1 MLNAARSTFVLWRMG
16 LPSRDNVR
24 VELSARPDGPAQPGF
39 CPGGPLAIPAQGITE
54 LSSAEDI
61 RLLTASR
68 SASSSKPQLED
79 SPVEPEEVEASPS
92 SPKPSTKTNMVAHE
106 VRVKVTGAD
115 PGKKAGERELFSEE
129 TLSAL
134 VFENGGVIQL
144 SSAVAPGQLLFLAN
158 IESKR
163 EVVAQVI
170 RKRAHKPTTCY
181 VELEF
186 AEPAPGFW
194 GMEFS
199 AASALLPKDAKEAE
213 AAALVISAEST
224 DDEPGEPPP
233 APAVA
238 EVQALKREMQ
248 ALRDQL
254 KSMQTPA
261 TSQEAPSSTAMVPYA
276 PVTEPN
282 LNSGSDK
289 RRGAAITGKSLPT
302 EYDPAPPQWTAE
314 EQGLLPRPSLDFTLP
329 QLKTKRS
336 FRARG
341 NFTPG
346 FRGGILRLAL
356 LTAALVVTV
365 AGAAWYKHWIPWTS
379 TAKKPSF
386 SGPAIPANA
395 RTLPPPVT
403 REEAKEHS
411 EFSNAKVASD
421 APATSPGMP
430 LRAAE
435 PSAPPFASSSSVV
448 QPVVAKTSPP
458 ATIAEKR
465 ATVRPTARAASY
477 PVAAST
483 AESVVV
489 PPKLIQSVRA
499 LASLDALHDFET
511 GNVVIDAVV
520 GTEGEVHFI
529 SVISGPPSLRPPAVE
544 AVKQY
549 RYEPATRNG
558 QPVPAHVNITI
569 RFRFES

>member
-1 MLNAARSTFVLWRMG
+1 
-16 LPSRDNVR
+16 
-24 VELSARPDGPAQPGF
+24 
-39 CPGGPLAIPAQGITE
+39 
-54 LSSAEDI
+54 
-61 RLLTASR
+61 
-68 SASSSKPQLED
+68 
-79 SPVEPEEVEASPS
+79 
-92 SPKPSTKTNMVAHE
+92 
-106 VRVKVTGAD
+106 
-115 PGKKAGERELFSEE
+115 
-129 TLSAL
+129 
-134 VFENGGVIQL
+134 VIQL
-144 SSAVAPGQLLFLAN
+144 SSAVAPGQLLLLAN
-158 IESKR
+158 MESKR

-170 RKRAHKPTTCY
+170 RKRAYKPTICY

-213 AAALVISAEST
+213 AAALVISAEAT
-224 DDEPGEPPP
+224 DDEPGEPPA

-238 EVQALKREMQ
+238 EVQALRREVE
-248 ALRDQL
+248 ALREQL
-254 KSMQTPA
+254 KLMRTPA
-261 TSQEAPSSTAMVPYA
+261 SQEAPSTAMVPYA

-282 LNSGSDK
+282 SSSESDK
-289 RRGAAITGKSLPT
+289 LRAAAITGKSLPI

-314 EQGLLPRPSLDFTLP
+314 EQATLPRPSLDFTLP
-329 QLKTKRS
+329 QLKAKRP

-365 AGAAWYKHWIPWTS
+365 VGAAWYKHWIPWTS
-379 TAKKPSF
+379 AAKKPSF

-395 RTLPPPVT
+395 RTSPPPVT

-421 APATSPGMP
+421 APATSPSLP
-430 LRAAE
+430 SQAAE
-435 PSAPPFASSSSVV
+435 YPAPAFTSRSSVV
-448 QPVVAKTSPP
+448 QPGVAKTSSP
-458 ATIAEKR
+458 ATMAEKH
-465 ATVRPTARAASY
+465 ATVRPTARAASN
-477 PVAAST
+477 PVVAST

-529 SVISGPPSLRPPAVE
+529 SVISGPPSLRPPAVA

>member
-1 MLNAARSTFVLWRMG
+1 
-16 LPSRDNVR
+16 
-24 VELSARPDGPAQPGF
+24 
-39 CPGGPLAIPAQGITE
+39 
-54 LSSAEDI
+54 
-61 RLLTASR
+61 
-68 SASSSKPQLED
+68 
-79 SPVEPEEVEASPS
+79 
-92 SPKPSTKTNMVAHE
+92 MVAHE
-106 VRVKVTGAD
+106 VRVKITGAH
-115 PGKKAGERELFSEE
+115 PGKRAGERELFSEE
-129 TLSAL
+129 ACSVL

-158 IESKR
+158 MESKR

-170 RKRAHKPTTCY
+170 RKRAYKPTTCY

-213 AAALVISAEST
+213 VAALVNSAEGT
-224 DDEPGEPPP
+224 DDEPGEPPA

-238 EVQALKREMQ
+238 EVQALRREVE
-248 ALRDQL
+248 ALREQL
-254 KSMQTPA
+254 KLMQTPDA
-261 TSQEAPSSTAMVPYA
+261 SQETPSTAMVPYA

-282 LNSGSDK
+282 SNSASDQP
-289 RRGAAITGKSLPT
+289 RSAAVKGKSLPI
-302 EYDPAPPQWTAE
+302 EYDLAPPRWTAA
-314 EQGLLPRPSLDFTLP
+314 EQSLLPRPSLDFTRSLP
-329 QLKTKRS
+329 KAKRLHW
-336 FRARG
+336 ARG

-346 FRGGILRLAL
+346 FREGVLRLAL
-356 LTAALVVTV
+356 LTAALVVTA
-365 AGAAWYKHWIPWTS
+365 AGAAWYKHWIPWKS
-379 TAKKPSF
+379 AAKKPSF

-403 REEAKEHS
+403 REEAKERS

-421 APATSPGMP
+421 APATSPGLP
-430 LRAAE
+430 SHAAE
-435 PSAPPFASSSSVV
+435 YPASPIASGSFVA
-448 QPVVAKTSPP
+448 QPGVAKTSPP
-458 ATIAEKR
+458 ATIAERR
-465 ATVRPTARAASY
+465 ATVRPTARAASN

-483 AESVVV
+483 GESAVV

>member
-1 MLNAARSTFVLWRMG
+1 M
-16 LPSRDNVR
+16 
-24 VELSARPDGPAQPGF
+24 
-39 CPGGPLAIPAQGITE
+39 
-54 LSSAEDI
+54 
-61 RLLTASR
+61 TASR

-79 SPVEPEEVEASPS
+79 SPVEPEEAEAS

-106 VRVKVTGAD
+106 VRVKAT
-115 PGKKAGERELFSEE
+115 GKKAGERELFSEE
-129 TLSAL
+129 TFSVL

-144 SSAVAPGQLLFLAN
+144 SSAVAPGQLLFLSN
-158 IESKR
+158 MESKR

-170 RKRAHKPTTCY
+170 RKRAYKPTTCY

-238 EVQALKREMQ
+238 EVQALKREVQ

-261 TSQEAPSSTAMVPYA
+261 TSQEAPSTAMVPYA

-302 EYDPAPPQWTAE
+302 EYDPAPLQWTAE

-386 SGPAIPANA
+386 SGPAIPANT

-435 PSAPPFASSSSVV
+435 PSAPPFASRSSVV
-448 QPVVAKTSPP
+448 QPVVAKTPPP
-458 ATIAEKR
+458 ATIAERR
-465 ATVRPTARAASY
+465 ATVRPTVRAASN
-477 PVAAST
+477 PVAASA
-483 AESVVV
+483 AEGVVV

-529 SVISGPPSLRPPAVE
+529 SVISGPPSLRPPAVQ

>member
-1 MLNAARSTFVLWRMG
+1 M
-16 LPSRDNVR
+16 
-24 VELSARPDGPAQPGF
+24 
-39 CPGGPLAIPAQGITE
+39 
-54 LSSAEDI
+54 

-106 VRVKVTGAD
+106 VRVKATGAH
-115 PGKKAGERELFSEE
+115 PGKSAGERELFSEE
-129 TLSAL
+129 TSSVL

-144 SSAVAPGQLLFLAN
+144 SAAVAPGQLLFLAN
-158 IESKR
+158 MESKR

-170 RKRAHKPTTCY
+170 RKRAYKPTTCY

-213 AAALVISAEST
+213 VAALVISAEGT

-233 APAVA
+233 APAVE
-238 EVQALKREMQ
+238 EVQALRREVE
-248 ALRDQL
+248 ALREQL
-254 KSMQTPA
+254 KLMQTPA
-261 TSQEAPSSTAMVPYA
+261 ASQEAPSTAMVPYA

-282 LNSGSDK
+282 SNSESNK
-289 RRGAAITGKSLPT
+289 LRGAPVTGKSLPI
-302 EYDPAPPQWTAE
+302 EYDPAPPQWTAA
-314 EQGLLPRPSLDFTLP
+314 EQALLPRPSLDFTRSLP
-329 QLKTKRS
+329 KAKRLHW
-336 FRARG
+336 ARG

-346 FRGGILRLAL
+346 FREGVLRLAL
-356 LTAALVVTV
+356 LTAALVVTA
-365 AGAAWYKHWIPWTS
+365 AGAAWYKHWIPWKS
-379 TAKKPSF
+379 VAKKPSF
-386 SGPAIPANA
+386 SEPAIPANA
-395 RTLPPPVT
+395 RTSPPPVT

-421 APATSPGMP
+421 APATSPGLP
-430 LRAAE
+430 SRAAE
-435 PSAPPFASSSSVV
+435 YPAPAFAPGSSVA
-448 QPVVAKTSPP
+448 QPGVAKTSPP
-458 ATIAEKR
+458 PTMAEKH
-465 ATVRPTARAASY
+465 APVRPTARAASN

-483 AESVVV
+483 AESNVV

-529 SVISGPPSLRPPAVE
+529 SVISGPPSLRPPAVA

>member
-1 MLNAARSTFVLWRMG
+1 
-16 LPSRDNVR
+16 
-24 VELSARPDGPAQPGF
+24 
-39 CPGGPLAIPAQGITE
+39 
-54 LSSAEDI
+54 
-61 RLLTASR
+61 
-68 SASSSKPQLED
+68 
-79 SPVEPEEVEASPS
+79 
-92 SPKPSTKTNMVAHE
+92 
-106 VRVKVTGAD
+106 
-115 PGKKAGERELFSEE
+115 
-129 TLSAL
+129 
-134 VFENGGVIQL
+134 VIQL

-158 IESKR
+158 MESKR

-170 RKRAHKPTTCY
+170 RKRAYKPTICY

-213 AAALVISAEST
+213 AAALVNSAEAT
-224 DDEPGEPPP
+224 DDEPGEPPA

-238 EVQALKREMQ
+238 EVQALRREVE
-248 ALRDQL
+248 ALREQL
-254 KSMQTPA
+254 KLMQTPA
-261 TSQEAPSSTAMVPYA
+261 ASQQAPSTAMVPYA

-282 LNSGSDK
+282 SNSGSDQPRSAPVK
-289 RRGAAITGKSLPT
+289 AKSQPI
-302 EYDPAPPQWTAE
+302 EYDPAPPQWTAAE
-314 EQGLLPRPSLDFTLP
+314 SLLPQPSLDFTRSLP
-329 QLKTKRS
+329 KAKRLNW
-336 FRARG
+336 ARG

-346 FRGGILRLAL
+346 FREGVLRVAL
-356 LTAALVVTV
+356 LTAALVVTA
-365 AGAAWYKHWIPWTS
+365 AGAAWYKHWIPWKS
-379 TAKKPSF
+379 VAKKPSF

-395 RTLPPPVT
+395 RTLPPPVS

-411 EFSNAKVASD
+411 EFRDAKVASD
-421 APATSPGMP
+421 APATSPGV
-430 LRAAE
+430 RSQAAE
-435 PSAPPFASSSSVV
+435 SPAPAFTSSSSVA
-448 QPVVAKTSPP
+448 QPGVAKTSPP
-458 ATIAEKR
+458 ATIAERR
-465 ATVRPTARAASY
+465 ALVRPAARAASN

-483 AESVVV
+483 AESAVV

-549 RYEPATRNG
+549 RYEPAKRNG

>member
-1 MLNAARSTFVLWRMG
+1 M
-16 LPSRDNVR
+16 
-24 VELSARPDGPAQPGF
+24 
-39 CPGGPLAIPAQGITE
+39 
-54 LSSAEDI
+54 

-68 SASSSKPQLED
+68 SASSSKPQGED
-79 SPVEPEEVEASPS
+79 SQVEPEEVEASPS
-92 SPKPSTKTNMVAHE
+92 SPKPTTKTNMVAHE
-106 VRVKVTGAD
+106 VRVKVTGAHL
-115 PGKKAGERELFSEE
+115 GKKPGERELLSEE
-129 TLSAL
+129 TCSVL

-144 SSAVAPGQLLFLAN
+144 SSAVAPGQLLFLTN
-158 IESKR
+158 MESKR

-186 AEPAPGFW
+186 AEPAHGFW

-199 AASALLPKDAKEAE
+199 AASALLPKDAREAE
-213 AAALVISAEST
+213 AAALVISAEAT
-224 DDEPGEPPP
+224 DDEPGEPPA
-233 APAVA
+233 APGAA
-238 EVQALKREMQ
+238 EVQALRREVEALREQLKLMQ
-248 ALRDQL
+248 A
-254 KSMQTPA
+254 PA
-261 TSQEAPSSTAMVPYA
+261 ASQQASSTAMVPYA

-282 LNSGSDK
+282 SNSGSDQP
-289 RRGAAITGKSLPT
+289 RSAAVKGKSLPT
-302 EYDPAPPQWTAE
+302 EYDPAPPQWTAAE
-314 EQGLLPRPSLDFTLP
+314 RSLLPRPSLDFTRP
-329 QLKTKRS
+329 KAKRLHW
-336 FRARG
+336 ARG

-346 FRGGILRLAL
+346 FREGVLRLAL
-356 LTAALVVTV
+356 LTAALVVTA
-365 AGAAWYKHWIPWTS
+365 AGAAWYKHWIPWKLA
-379 TAKKPSF
+379 AKKPSF

-421 APATSPGMP
+421 APATSPG
-430 LRAAE
+430 LRSQPAE
-435 PSAPPFASSSSVV
+435 SPAPAFTSSSSVA
-448 QPVVAKTSPP
+448 QPGVAKTSPP
-458 ATIAEKR
+458 ATIAERR
-465 ATVRPTARAASY
+465 AVRPTARAASN
-477 PVAAST
+477 PVVASS
-483 AESVVV
+483 AEGVVV

-529 SVISGPPSLRPPAVE
+529 SVISGPPSLRPPAVQ

>member
-1 MLNAARSTFVLWRMG
+1 M
-16 LPSRDNVR
+16 
-24 VELSARPDGPAQPGF
+24 
-39 CPGGPLAIPAQGITE
+39 
-54 LSSAEDI
+54 SSAEDV

-68 SASSSKPQLED
+68 SASSSNPQGED
-79 SPVEPEEVEASPS
+79 SQVEPEDVEASPS
-92 SPKPSTKTNMVAHE
+92 STKPNTKTNMVAHE
-106 VRVKVTGAD
+106 VRVKVTGAH
-115 PGKKAGERELFSEE
+115 PGKKPGERELFSEE
-129 TLSAL
+129 TCSVL

-158 IESKR
+158 MESKR

-199 AASALLPKDAKEAE
+199 AASALLPKDAKDAE
-213 AAALVISAEST
+213 AAALVISAEAT
-224 DDEPGEPPP
+224 DDEPGEPPA
-233 APAVA
+233 APAAA
-238 EVQALKREMQ
+238 EVQALRREVE
-248 ALRDQL
+248 ALREQL
-254 KSMQTPA
+254 KLMQTPDA
-261 TSQEAPSSTAMVPYA
+261 SQQAPSTAMVPYVPA
-276 PVTEPN
+276 TEPN
-282 LNSGSDK
+282 SNTGSGNPSS
-289 RRGAAITGKSLPT
+289 AAVNEKSLPT
-302 EYDPAPPQWTAE
+302 EYDPAPAQWTAA
-314 EQGLLPRPSLDFTLP
+314 EQSLLPRPSLDFTRP
-329 QLKTKRS
+329 KAKRLHW
-336 FRARG
+336 ARG

-346 FRGGILRLAL
+346 FREGVLRVAL
-356 LTAALVVTV
+356 LTAALVVTA
-365 AGAAWYKHWIPWTS
+365 AGAAWYKHWIPWKS
-379 TAKKPSF
+379 AAKKPSF

-421 APATSPGMP
+421 APATSPGLP
-430 LRAAE
+430 SQVAE
-435 PSAPPFASSSSVV
+435 YPAPRTASRSSVA
-448 QPVVAKTSPP
+448 QPGVAKTSPP
-458 ATIAEKR
+458 ATMAEKH
-465 ATVRPTARAASY
+465 AAVRPTARAASNR
-477 PVAAST
+477 VVAST
-483 AESVVV
+483 AEGAVV

-529 SVISGPPSLRPPAVE
+529 SVISGPPSLRPPAVQ